1 MAVKELLG
9 QHTPGEINP
18 NFLKLSETNLAK
30 VSLSTEK
37 LDGEKPSGD
46 NISAATTPDL
56 SLIFAPIVL
65 LGMAGI
71 IIFHKRSLY
80 RQTNNLN
87 NLHQSPCRNCRF
99 FSNNNYLQCTVNPS
113 TVSTKAAINCC
124 DYSPLTNR
132 KVFWGSKSSDHKP
145 N

>member
-18 NFLKLSETNLAK
+18 NFLKLSETNLAR
-30 VSLSTEK
+30 VISTEK
-37 LDGEKPSGD
+37 PDGEKLSGE

-56 SLIFAPIVL
+56 SLIFAPVVL
-65 LGMAGI
+65 FAMAGI
-71 IIFHKRSLY
+71 VIFHRRSLFH
-80 RQTNNLN
+80 QTNKLN
-87 NLHQSPCRNCRF
+87 NLHQSPCRNCCF
-99 FSNNNYLQCTVNPS
+99 FSNNNYLQCAVNPS

-132 KVFWGSKSSDHKP
+132 KFFWGSKISDNKP